1 MNTKLSSFSE
11 LSNILSVKSSLRA
24 NLMPLF
30 TEHAHIKMK
39 PWSHRINLTWANASR
54 AGRKTCRETLIPDN
68 YS

>member
-1 MNTKLSSFSE
+1 MNAKLSSFSE
-11 LSNILSVKSSLRA
+11 LANILSVKSSLRA

-30 TEHAHIKMK
+30 IGACAYKMK

-54 AGRKTCRETLIPDN
+54 ASRKTCRETLIPDN